1 MRSRTVVDYA
11 LKLSRSPQDVTEDDI
26 AQLRNTGLT
35 DAAIHDAAA
44 IVAYFNFVNRIA
56 SGLGVDLEEE

>member
-1 MRSRTVVDYA
+1 M
-11 LKLSRSPQDVTEDDI
+11 TEDDI
-26 AQLRNTGLT
+26 AQLRNAGLN

-44 IVAYFNFVNRIA
+44 IVGYFNFVNRIA